1 MADHAHDSMDRS
13 AGQLKRDI
21 ARMAIGA
28 VPWLEIF
35 LPKDDA

>member
-13 AGQLKRDI
+13 VELIKRDF
-21 ARMAIGA
+21 ARMIIGA
-28 VPWLEIF
+28 IRLHEIF